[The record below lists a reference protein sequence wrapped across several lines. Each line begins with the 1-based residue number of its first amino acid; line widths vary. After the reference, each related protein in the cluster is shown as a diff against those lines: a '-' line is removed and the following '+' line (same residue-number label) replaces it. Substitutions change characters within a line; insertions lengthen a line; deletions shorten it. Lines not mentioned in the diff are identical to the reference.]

1 MNGPADGALNTWRTK
16 AVRPRLTR
24 ARGTPQRRGHL
35 FSFSLSAE
43 VVVRHAE
50 SMNAARHAGERL
62 MTWPGLSGGRA
73 YCGTD
78 PCVRTDTQEIVHF
91 HGENEA
97 DVHLTNAM
105 IAKLRPALK
114 RSTALRLRAGCGWVT
129 VRLDTGADID
139 LLATLVSA
147 ALQAVAGLPGDDG
160 TGVVSDPCTRQRAYA
175 HTR

>member
-1 MNGPADGALNTWRTK
+1 
-16 AVRPRLTR
+16 
-24 ARGTPQRRGHL
+24 
-35 FSFSLSAE
+35 
-43 VVVRHAE
+43 
-50 SMNAARHAGERL
+50 
-62 MTWPGLSGGRA
+62 
-73 YCGTD
+73 
-78 PCVRTDTQEIVHF
+78 
-91 HGENEA
+91 
-97 DVHLTNAM
+97 M

>member
-1 MNGPADGALNTWRTK
+1 
-16 AVRPRLTR
+16 
-24 ARGTPQRRGHL
+24 
-35 FSFSLSAE
+35 
-43 VVVRHAE
+43 
-50 SMNAARHAGERL
+50 MNAARHAGERL

-78 PCVRTDTQEIVHF
+78 SCVRAGTRDIVHF

-97 DVHLTNAM
+97 DVHLTHAM

-147 ALQAVAGLPGDDG
+147 ALLAAGALPEEDG
-160 TGVVSDPCTRQRAYA
+160 TEALSDPCTRQRALSSS
-175 HTR
+175 H